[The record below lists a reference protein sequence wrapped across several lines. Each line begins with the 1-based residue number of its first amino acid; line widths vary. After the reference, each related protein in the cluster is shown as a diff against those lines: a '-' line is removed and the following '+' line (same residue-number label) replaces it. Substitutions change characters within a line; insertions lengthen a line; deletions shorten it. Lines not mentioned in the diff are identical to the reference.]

1 MPKVAKGKKNIGA
14 KNTKLIN
21 PKKKI
26 GKNKRTA
33 SSSKS
38 KSCPVGKVCF
48 GFELNVRHVSI
59 VLLLIVV
66 VFLIVL
72 FYKHHQDSQKV
83 ESGSVLSN
91 FQNLGSKLANNIK
104 GNSVNNKNS
113 NSNKSLDNLEN
124 NNVEKPNI
132 TINYHLTAESKPNL
146 IQPEIIN
153 APPINTSTYLINKDY
168 ERVINPLEPPERR
181 NYHMQATGLERL
193 VAPRGVPINV
203 PTRGYT
209 GGIMQVGVL
218 HKEDVSDESKKIGQT
233 AEPVIL
239 PLFGRPTY
247 NGSNKWSYYT
257 STDKMNQV
265 KLPISNKNKVC
276 NSEYG
281 CDELYDG
288 DNVSVPA
295 YNGDF
300 KVSIYEF
307 DKPRYIPY
315 V

>member
-1 MPKVAKGKKNIGA
+1 MPQKINASKGKNIRTKGKGKKVV
-14 KNTKLIN
+14 
-21 PKKKI
+21 KKTV
-26 GKNKRTA
+26 RT
-33 SSSKS
+33 SS

-48 GFELNVRHVSI
+48 GFQLNVRHISLLLLVVVI
-59 VLLLIVV
+59 VLLI
-66 VFLIVL
+66 IL
-72 FYKHHQDSQKV
+72 FYKHQKNV
-83 ESGSVLSN
+83 SVDNSPNLLSN
-91 FQNLGSKLANNIK
+91 FENLGQKVRNNLNENK
-104 GNSVNNKNS
+104 KENNK
-113 NSNKSLDNLEN
+113 KLEN
-124 NNVEKPNI
+124 KKVEEEKPNI
-132 TINYHLTAESKPNL
+132 TINYHVNPTTKSNT
-146 IQPEIIN
+146 PEVLDTQIPI
-153 APPINTSTYLINKDY
+153 PPINTSTFLINKDY

-181 NYHMQATGLERL
+181 NFYMQSSGLEMERL
-193 VAPRGVPINV
+193 VAPRGIPINI

-218 HKEDVSDESKKIGQT
+218 HKEEVTDDSKKIGQNT
-233 AEPVIL
+233 EPVIL

-288 DNVSVPA
+288 DTVSVPA

>member
-1 MPKVAKGKKNIGA
+1 MPKKTVGGKAKKNV
-14 KNTKLIN
+14 
-21 PKKKI
+21 PKKKLAEKKK
-26 GKNKRTA
+26 GATRT
-33 SSSKS
+33 SS

-48 GFELNVRHVSI
+48 GMELNVRHIS
-59 VLLLIVV
+59 LLLLLLVV
-66 VFLIVL
+66 VVLIIL
-72 FYKHHQDSQKV
+72 FYKHHRDNQNVQGKNI
-83 ESGSVLSN
+83 LNN
-91 FQNLGSKLANNIK
+91 FQNLGSKLK
-104 GNSVNNKNS
+104 KNS
-113 NSNKSLDNLEN
+113 HNNRN
-124 NNVEKPNI
+124 NNSDNSSQKPNI
-132 TINYHLTAESKPNL
+132 TINYHVSTESKKTDTVNS
-146 IQPEIIN
+146 IQTLETIPQV
-153 APPINTSTYLINKDY
+153 NTSTYLINKDY

-181 NYHMQATGLERL
+181 NFHMQASGLESL
-193 VAPRGVPINV
+193 VAPKGIPINI

-209 GGIMQVGVL
+209 GGVMQVGVL
-218 HKEDVSDESKKIGQT
+218 HKEDVSDDSKKIGQNT
-233 AEPVIL
+233 EPVIL

-281 CDELYDG
+281 CEELYDG
-288 DNVSVPA
+288 DTVSVPA

-300 KVSIYEF
+300 KVSIYEL